1 MRPSSASVI
10 ARNSPPFINARSFS
24 SAAARAPSSSTKL
37 AARSRDLLRR
47 FWNSAAGFWGQYGTS
62 VSWFL
67 SAGSPDAAD
76 EGACRVQSRCNE
88 FAAQGRPGASD
99 VKGALVYLLVGL
111 LRAAEQRY
119 ELAAFHSITSSARA
133 SSVGGT
139 VRASA
144 LAVLRLMIN
153 SKRVGCST
161 GKSPGFVPFKI
172 FPTYDAERLHRSA
185 RLVP

>member
-1 MRPSSASVI
+1 M
-10 ARNSPPFINARSFS
+10 
-24 SAAARAPSSSTKL
+24 
-37 AARSRDLLRR
+37 
-47 FWNSAAGFWGQYGTS
+47 
-62 VSWFL
+62 SWFL
-67 SAGSPDAAD
+67 SLGSTDAAD
-76 EGACRVQSRCNE
+76 EGGCHVQTRCNE
-88 FAAQGRPGASD
+88 SAAHGRSWASD
-99 VKGALVYLLVGL
+99 VKGALVYLIVGL

-153 SKRVGCST
+153 SKRGGCST